1 MFHTS
6 IKAIDLAKYVE
17 SLVNNYFPDTN
28 GFVEIS
34 VKEIMMTLEKI
45 DFLFQNVKKKYYFFQ
60 GKSYFDHLN
69 SDHMLIFLY
78 YLLQLLR
85 KK

>member
-28 GFVEIS
+28 DFVEIS
-34 VKEIMMTLEKI
+34 IKEIMMTLE
-45 DFLFQNVKKKYYFFQ
+45 NRFFIP
-60 GKSYFDHLN
+60 KC
-69 SDHMLIFLY
+69 
-78 YLLQLLR
+78 
-85 KK
+85 

>member
-45 DFLFQNVKKKYYFFQ
+45 DFLFQNVKKKILFFSRQ
-60 GKSYFDHLN
+60 ELF
-69 SDHMLIFLY
+69 
-78 YLLQLLR
+78 
-85 KK
+85 